1 MVSAARTLRSY
12 AATRVALVAGRIT
25 PDLASAL
32 VRGSEAAIADKVDAD
47 RVAWRGFCEDYLL
60 PIAEQGS
67 VQEVAGAAAV
77 LKEILDPE
85 AAARRT
91 EEAMAGQFLT
101 VTQVG
106 DQFVLKGALTLE
118 DGAAL
123 KVLLDRMR
131 DAKFRSG
138 SLTPEEQ
145 PTGDA
150 AADERRRR
158 IAAAHQDALSLNHL
172 VQLWLGNGMVG
183 RAHGVRPHITD
194 HH

>member
-1 MVSAARTLRSY
+1 MQWRT
-12 AATRVALVAGRIT
+12 
-25 PDLASAL
+25 
-32 VRGSEAAIADKVDAD
+32 
-47 RVAWRGFCEDYLL
+47 FCEDYLL

-67 VQEVAGAAAV
+67 VEEVVGAAAV

-106 DQFVLKGALTLE
+106 DQFVIKGALTLE

-123 KVLLDRMR
+123 KTLLDRMR

-138 SLTPEEQ
+138 SLTPRSS
-145 PTGDA
+145 PPATPRSTSA
-150 AADERRRR
+150 AAGSPPRTRTPCR
-158 IAAAHQDALSLNHL
+158 
-172 VQLWLGNGMVG
+172 
-183 RAHGVRPHITD
+183 
-194 HH
+194 